1 MQGLARAI
9 NAPLSS
15 VEQNGLYGCAVFGD
29 GSIQTIGARRMGLRL
44 RVATIKPLRPRLI
57 SITIKVVR
65 GIMGGM
71 VLRLRFDSSSV
82 HHEKTPVGREDG
94 FFDMAGHRIGWL

>member
-1 MQGLARAI
+1 MSDWFVFLFIDSGDMAGKPPTDRGLCPKETACVFPPSFPHRAPKSYKKV
-9 NAPLSS
+9 AAWS
-15 VEQNGLYGCAVFGD
+15 
-29 GSIQTIGARRMGLRL
+29 GSLNRAH
-44 RVATIKPLRPRLI
+44 
-57 SITIKVVR
+57 
-65 GIMGGM
+65 MGGM